1 MIRQSQTRMKIRWR
15 VKCDILRTNNLHMK
29 TPYILLVVATCIFS
43 ACKQPKSSTSETKK
57 QKHPNIVL
65 IVSDDHGQGD
75 LGCYGNKAIHTPNLD
90 NLASE
95 GVKFTNA
102 HCTSASCSASR
113 SVILTGLYNH
123 ANGHY
128 GHGHHFHHFQ
138 AFNSVKSLPVL
149 LQELGGYKTARVGK
163 YHVAPENIFHFEHV
177 LDANARNPVAMAESC
192 RNFIHSNKNNPFFLY
207 FCTDDP
213 HRCGNTENTPLA
225 PNLFGNR
232 EEGYDGV
239 LERKFKADQVI
250 VPEFLPDSKE
260 SRSELAQYYQSV
272 ARMDQGIGKLF
283 EHLKEANVWENT
295 IIVYI
300 SDNGIAFEGAKT
312 NHYQPA
318 INLPCL
324 LKTNNKEDKGKTSL
338 AYINWADITPTLL
351 DYAGIL
357 KEASVLINNNY
368 RAHKTD
374 WDNTHSPEFHGRSFK
389 AALANDT
396 LSGWDETFA
405 SHTFHEVTMFYP
417 MRTIISKNYKLIW
430 NLAYQ
435 LPYPQAQDLWES
447 STWQSALK
455 SESQKYGNRTID
467 DIINRSEFELFNLVE
482 DPFEINN
489 LAYQKEYNT
498 ILQKLKTKILYFQKR
513 TSDPWMV
520 FQNR

>member
-1 MIRQSQTRMKIRWR
+1 
-15 VKCDILRTNNLHMK
+15 MK
-29 TPYILLVVATCIFS
+29 TQLILLLPLICLSSGLKVAG
-43 ACKQPKSSTSETKK
+43 KSEPEKNMK
-57 QKHPNIVL
+57 KHPNIVL
-65 IVSDDHGQGD
+65 IVSDDHGRGD

-102 HCTSASCSASR
+102 YCTSASCSASR

-123 ANGHY
+123 ANGQY
-128 GHGHHFHHFQ
+128 GHDHHFHNFQ

-163 YHVAPENIFHFEHV
+163 YHVGPEKVFHFEQV
-177 LDANARNPVAMAESC
+177 LNANARNPVAMADSC

-213 HRCGNTENTPLA
+213 HRCDSTKNTPLA
-225 PNLFGNR
+225 PNRFGNR
-232 EEGYDGV
+232 SAGYDGV
-239 LERKFKADQVI
+239 LEREFTADQVI

-295 IIVYI
+295 IILYI

-318 INLPCL
+318 INLPCI
-324 LKTNNKEDKGKTSL
+324 LKTNNKEDIGKTFL

-357 KEASVLINNNY
+357 NEASDFLNKNY
-368 RAHKTD
+368 QIHKTD
-374 WDNTHSPEFHGRSFK
+374 WNNTHRPEFHGRSFK
-389 AALANDT
+389 SVLANDT

-430 NLAYQ
+430 NMAYQ
-435 LPYPQAQDLWES
+435 QPYPQALDLWES
-447 STWQSALK
+447 STWQSALN
-455 SESQKYGNRTID
+455 SESKQYGNRAID
-467 DIINRSEFELFNLVE
+467 DIINRPEFELYNLE
-482 DPFEINN
+482 KDPFEIKN
-489 LAYQKEYNT
+489 LADHKEYNA
-498 ILQKLKTKILYFQKR
+498 ILQKLKTKIISFQKR
-513 TSDPWMV
+513 TNDPWMV
-520 FQNR
+520 LHTR